1 MIHSKDLQID
11 WLRTFLAVVDTGSMT
26 AAARQVARSQSA
38 VSMQL
43 KKLEDS
49 LGRPLFKREP
59 RQLTLTPA
67 GYDLLGHARKLLEA
81 HSTMVDAM
89 HGGAVSGRVT
99 LGVPDDYALTYLML
113 ALRSFMTRFGE
124 VEVTLVCED
133 SASLWAKVD
142 RGQVDLALVTRDGPS
157 RGELLFREALVWGG
171 AEQHETWKRNPL
183 PIAVHG
189 LSEHLRTAILAAISG
204 LGREYRVVY
213 NSPNVSGQLT
223 AMESGLAVA
232 VVTRCSLPAHLKVLG
247 TPNWLY
253 STHVAIAVVTAWSGR
268 AFCLLYWVRCLLKAW
283 ANPRMRMQCGGSL
296 LLRLQHSTARWP
308 ACKAITKKTAM
319 PTRLLQ
325 VCVSR

>member
-1 MIHSKDLQID
+1 MQSKDLQID
-11 WLRTFLAVVDTGSMT
+11 WLRTFLAVVDSGSMT

-49 LGRPLFKREP
+49 LGRPMFKREP
-59 RQLTLTPA
+59 RQLSLTPA

-99 LGVPDDYALTYLML
+99 LGVPDDYAVTYLMP

-124 VEVTLVCED
+124 VEVTLACED
-133 SASLWAKVD
+133 SATLWAKVD
-142 RGQVDLALVTRDGPS
+142 RGQIDLALLTRDAPS

-171 AEQHETWKRNPL
+171 AEQHEAWKRSPL

-189 LSEHLRTAILAAISG
+189 LSDRLRTSILAAITG

-213 NSPNVSGQLT
+213 NSPNLSGQLT
-223 AMESGLAVA
+223 AMDSGLAVA
-232 VVTRCSLPAHLKVLG
+232 VVTRCSLPAHLKVLDLRHG
-247 TPNWLY
+247 LPDLPVAEVVLTRSRDSAGSRAADALY
-253 STHVAIAVVTAWSGR
+253 AHIADA
-268 AFCLLYWVRCLLKAW
+268 
-283 ANPRMRMQCGGSL
+283 
-296 LLRLQHSTARWP
+296 LRDPL
-308 ACKAITKKTAM
+308 CN
-319 PTRLLQ
+319 
-325 VCVSR
+325 

>member
-1 MIHSKDLQID
+1 MHSKDLQVD

-59 RQLTLTPA
+59 RQLSLTHA

-89 HGGAVSGRVT
+89 HGGAVSGRVSI
-99 LGVPDDYALTYLML
+99 GVPDDYAVTYLMP

-124 VEVTLVCED
+124 VEVTLVCKD
-133 SASLWAKVD
+133 SATLWAMID
-142 RGQVDLALVTRDGPS
+142 RGQIDLALLTRDGPS

-171 AEQHETWKRNPL
+171 AEQHEVWKRGTVPL
-183 PIAVHG
+183 AIHG
-189 LSEHLRTAILAAISG
+189 LSEQLLTTILTAISS
-204 LGREYRVVY
+204 LGREYRVAY
-213 NSPNVSGQLT
+213 NSPNLIGQLA

-232 VVTRCSLPAHLKVLG
+232 VVTRCSVPAHLKVLDTRHG
-247 TPNWLY
+247 LPELPVAEVVLTRSKDSRASRAADAMY
-253 STHVAIAVVTAWSGR
+253 EHVVSV
-268 AFCLLYWVRCLLKAW
+268 
-283 ANPRMRMQCGGSL
+283 
-296 LLRLQHSTARWP
+296 LRDPL
-308 ACKAITKKTAM
+308 CE
-319 PTRLLQ
+319 
-325 VCVSR
+325 

>member
-1 MIHSKDLQID
+1 MKANICYTRHSIIEWITALMHSRDLQID
-11 WLRTFLAVVDTGSMT
+11 WLRTFLSVVDTGSMT

-59 RQLTLTPA
+59 RQLSLTPA
-67 GYDLLGHARKLLEA
+67 GYDLLGHARRLVEA

-89 HGGAVSGRVT
+89 HGGAVSGRVS
-99 LGVPDDYALTYLML
+99 LGVPDDYAMTYLMP
-113 ALRSFMTRFGE
+113 ALRSFMTRFAE

-142 RGQVDLALVTRDGPS
+142 RGRIDLALVTRDGPS

-171 AEQHETWKRNPL
+171 AEQHEAWKRNPL

-189 LSEHLRTAILAAISG
+189 LSDRLRTTILAAISA

-213 NSPNVSGQLT
+213 NSPNVSGQLA

-232 VVTRCSLPAHLKVLG
+232 VVTRCSLPSQLKVLDTRHG
-247 TPNWLY
+247 LPELPVAEVVLGRSRDSAGSRAADALY
-253 STHVAIAVVTAWSGR
+253 AHIAGAVRDPLCEEAPYTVEVGR
-268 AFCLLYWVRCLLKAW
+268 HA
-283 ANPRMRMQCGGSL
+283 G
-296 LLRLQHSTARWP
+296 
-308 ACKAITKKTAM
+308 
-319 PTRLLQ
+319 
-325 VCVSR
+325 

>member
-99 LGVPDDYALTYLML
+99 LGVPDDYAMTYLMP

-142 RGQVDLALVTRDGPS
+142 RGQIDLALVTRDGPS

-171 AEQHETWKRNPL
+171 AEQHEAWKRNPL

-189 LSEHLRTAILAAISG
+189 LSERLRTAILAAISG

-223 AMESGLAVA
+223 VMESGLAVA
-232 VVTRCSLPAHLKVLG
+232 VVTRCSLPAHLKVLDTRHG
-247 TPNWLY
+247 LPELPVAEVVLTRSRDSTGSRAVDALY
-253 STHVAIAVVTAWSGR
+253 AHVAGALRDPLCDAPTHVSGGDKHV
-268 AFCLLYWVRCLLKAW
+268 L
-283 ANPRMRMQCGGSL
+283 
-296 LLRLQHSTARWP
+296 
-308 ACKAITKKTAM
+308 
-319 PTRLLQ
+319 
-325 VCVSR
+325 

>member
-1 MIHSKDLQID
+1 
-11 WLRTFLAVVDTGSMT
+11 MT

-43 KKLEDS
+43 KKLEDG

-99 LGVPDDYALTYLML
+99 LGVPDDYALTYLMP
-113 ALRSFMTRFGE
+113 ALRGFMTRFSE

-133 SASLWAKVD
+133 SASLWTKVE
-142 RGQVDLALVTRDGPS
+142 RGQIDLALVTRDGPAL
-157 RGELLFREALVWGG
+157 GELLFREALIWGG
-171 AEQHETWKRNPL
+171 AEQHETWKRSPL

-189 LSEHLRTAILAAISG
+189 LSERLRTAILAAIAG

-213 NSPNVSGQLT
+213 NSPNVSGQLV

-232 VVTRCSLPAHLKVLG
+232 VVTRCSLPAHLKVLDARHDL
-247 TPNWLY
+247 PELP
-253 STHVAIAVVTAWSGR
+253 VAEVV
-268 AFCLLYWVRCLLKAW
+268 L
-283 ANPRMRMQCGGSL
+283 
-296 LLRLQHSTARWP
+296 
-308 ACKAITKKTAM
+308 
-319 PTRLLQ
+319 TR
-325 VCVSR
+325 S